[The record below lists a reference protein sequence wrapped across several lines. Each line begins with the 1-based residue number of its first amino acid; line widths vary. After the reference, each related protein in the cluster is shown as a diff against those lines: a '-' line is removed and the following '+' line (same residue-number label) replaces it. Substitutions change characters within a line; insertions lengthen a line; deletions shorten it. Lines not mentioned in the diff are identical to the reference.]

1 MSEPKKYYTCE
12 DCIHCVLC
20 ENTSDLLAPELCD
33 FFKERTRYFELPI
46 HFLVVEN
53 YNIGDICIY
62 SFGDINKSLAIVQI
76 VRILDDKRGIAEVKF
91 LKVIVD
97 DTGNDYFEYLLLSG
111 KTMNVSL
118 QYLTNITP
126 RLRG

>member
-12 DCIHCVLC
+12 DCIHYVLC
-20 ENTSDLLAPELCD
+20 ENTS
-33 FFKERTRYFELPI
+33 
-46 HFLVVEN
+46 VEN